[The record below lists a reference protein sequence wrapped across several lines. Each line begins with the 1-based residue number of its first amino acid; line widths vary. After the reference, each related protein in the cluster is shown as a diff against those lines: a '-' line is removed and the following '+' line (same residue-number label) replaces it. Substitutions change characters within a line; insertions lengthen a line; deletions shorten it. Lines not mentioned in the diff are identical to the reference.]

1 MVHGREM
8 FTKQLDEYLELEST
22 SSELLLPPSP
32 GKSPG
37 RTNPARHLQ
46 FSSEHK
52 VETPTSYFS
61 SDDKNLA
68 SDSTPVQTQSA
79 VMPPP
84 TPPEPAA
91 SKVDTPE
98 EFLEMSE
105 SAKALIDSVTPLEP
119 VASKVDPPEE
129 FLEMSES
136 AKALIDFV
144 TGGITEV
151 VAEETSG
158 DMSGA
163 ETDDDFDPIAYESGG
178 DNSFERSAS
187 FDAAA
192 YIEMACDG
200 MASPRSPAEDSSDY
214 MDAAVLLDEE
224 ANKHNNMSEGAKA
237 LIESLLVFSE
247 DGMDEIAN
255 HIESNRNEDQLA
267 EEQIENFIDDV
278 ADQAIGACVHQLELH
293 ADEAAG
299 AYKPYV

>member
-91 SKVDTPE
+91 SKVDT
-98 EFLEMSE
+98 
-105 SAKALIDSVTPLEP
+105 
-119 VASKVDPPEE
+119 PEE